1 MGQAERARAVV
12 LLSGGMDSSVCAAIA
27 ARDHDA
33 AAVHVSYGQRTE
45 QRERSAFESI
55 CDRLGI
61 RERLIVRNDALR
73 AIGGSALTDT
83 NIAVPIA
90 AAPSSPE
97 SPIPVTYVPFRNA
110 HFLAVAVSWAE
121 VLGALKVYIGAVE
134 QDSSG
139 YPDCRP
145 VYYDAFNA
153 VVKTGT
159 KEGKIEIVTPLI
171 KMRKAQ
177 IVRQGIELAAPF
189 DLTWSCYVRE
199 DQACGECDSCILRL
213 RAFREA
219 GVADPIRYVSA
230 TRPDRL

>member
-1 MGQAERARAVV
+1 
-12 LLSGGMDSSVCAAIA
+12 
-27 ARDHDA
+27 
-33 AAVHVSYGQRTE
+33 
-45 QRERSAFESI
+45 
-55 CDRLGI
+55 
-61 RERLIVRNDALR
+61 
-73 AIGGSALTDT
+73 
-83 NIAVPIA
+83 
-90 AAPSSPE
+90 
-97 SPIPVTYVPFRNA
+97 
-110 HFLAVAVSWAE
+110 
-121 VLGALKVYIGAVE
+121 VE

-145 VYYDAFNA
+145 AYYDAFNA

-189 DLTWSCYVRE
+189 DLTWSCYVQE

-230 TRPDRL
+230 KRPDRL